1 MEILLKRIAKRPKYT
16 IGKLYVDGKY
26 MCDTIE
32 DTDRGLNDSMA
43 VEDILKIKVYRET
56 AIPMGKYEVTLNIT
70 SPSFYKKDY
79 YRDFCGG
86 KMPRLLN
93 VKGFEGIL
101 IHRGTNQNSSA
112 GCIIVGDNTIIGQVT
127 NSTYRFEQLY
137 KLLKT
142 SKDKIYITITD

>member
-1 MEILLKRIAKRPKYT
+1 MMEILLKRIAKRPKYT

-86 KMPRLLN
+86 KN
-93 VKGFEGIL
+93 AAI
-101 IHRGTNQNSSA
+101 A
-112 GCIIVGDNTIIGQVT
+112 
-127 NSTYRFEQLY
+127 
-137 KLLKT
+137 
-142 SKDKIYITITD
+142 